1 MFIVVTLILI
11 YLSLCLLYRSKQSNQ
26 IFVLK
31 ILQTLKISKYRVEI
45 SKTISKYE
53 KRFKWFLFWP
63 LIDIYEYYE
72 DWQENRNRNS
82 KS

>member
-1 MFIVVTLILI
+1 MFIIVMLILI

>member
-1 MFIVVTLILI
+1 MGIIIQILI
-11 YLSLCLLYRSKQSNQ
+11 YFSLCLLYRNKQSNQ

-31 ILQTLKISKYRVEI
+31 TLQTLKIAKYRIKI
-45 SKTISKYE
+45 SEKILKHE

-72 DWQENRNRNS
+72 DWQENRNRNI